1 MSLNVINSFTKFAGG
16 DSPFYESDFA
26 NNSDGWSTSSA
37 TYGGF
42 STSVPSVW
50 AYNDTGA
57 PSNSALINYDLGA
70 GNVPTEFTLRWRF
83 KLDSGTKPP
92 NYTYFWL
99 AEQDSISPTNATAWM
114 TQAGG
119 GIGNR
124 INIGNQSA
132 EPAVSFTINADTW
145 YYFELVRTTL
155 TTNGIKLYGYSD
167 EDYDDPTLLI
177 TGTGGSGSERY
188 LQLKATHNGNST
200 KQNIDAIKFWQ
211 KLL

>member
-1 MSLNVINSFTKFAGG
+1 MSYLINPYVFSSGIT
-16 DSPFYESDFA
+16 PFYESDFA
-26 NNSDGWSTSSA
+26 NNSTGWTTSSA

-42 STSVPSVW
+42 STTVPSVW
-50 AYNDTGA
+50 AFNDTGV

-70 GNVPTEFTLRWRF
+70 GNVPVEFTLRWRF
-83 KLDSGTKPP
+83 KLDAGTKPP
-92 NYTYFWL
+92 NYTYFWI
-99 AEQDSISPTNATAWM
+99 AEQNSISPTNATAWM

-132 EPAVSFTINADTW
+132 SPAVSFTINPDTW

-155 TTNGIKLYGYSD
+155 VAGGLKLYSYPDETYSS
-167 EDYDDPTLLI
+167 PTLLI
-177 TGTGGSGSERY
+177 TGAGSTTGNERY

-200 KQNIDAIKFWQ
+200 KQNVDLIKFYDQ
-211 KLL
+211 LLP